1 MDVIEDYLDSL
12 EEILFSSL
20 SAATPD
26 IPRIRDSFNQ
36 LWTDVTRYGP
46 GIPKHIPGLGDFEV
60 PPPPPPPPPPATWVE
75 NTADWIERNPWTT
88 GGIAVGVVGTGLLV
102 GYGGVYM
109 RTVRARRLKAL
120 ATEKR
125 QVVGE

>member
-1 MDVIEDYLDSL
+1 MQYAGLDWMTESTECKISASGNGPEPVFIPAIALIIPTTMDRTMDMIEDYIDSL

-46 GIPKHIPGLGDFEV
+46 GIPKHIPG
-60 PPPPPPPPPPATWVE
+60 P
-75 NTADWIERNPWTT
+75 
-88 GGIAVGVVGTGLLV
+88 
-102 GYGGVYM
+102 
-109 RTVRARRLKAL
+109 RRL
-120 ATEKR
+120 
-125 QVVGE
+125 